1 MAILKLIQIFSAW
14 KKAKILKKRLKA
26 YNFGEI
32 TWKSSTG
39 STNEDLMLKA
49 QTGENHLSVVIAD
62 HQTAGKGRGQRQW
75 ISERGSALLMSVL
88 FEVDIVS
95 DLISLYS
102 MKLSISVV
110 KALEEFGFSQIKIKW
125 PNDLVTL
132 HQGEPHKLAGI
143 LAQSTIKGSQA
154 TVVVGLGLN
163 ISLANLRGFL
173 PNIRVSALSEL
184 GHPPDV
190 IDVAESILREVF
202 LTDIDG
208 ESLLTDYARYSHT
221 LGTNVKI
228 EVGDERFEG
237 FADRITQTG
246 SLIVKLENGDERE
259 ISVGEIIHLR

>member
-1 MAILKLIQIFSAW
+1 MSILKLIENFSTW

-26 YNFGEI
+26 YDFGEI

-39 STNEDLMLKA
+39 STNQDLMLKA
-49 QTGENHLSVVIAD
+49 QKGKNHLSVAIAD

-75 ISERGSALLMSVL
+75 ISEKGSALLMSVL

-110 KALEEFGFSQIKIKW
+110 RALEEFGFSQIKIKW
-125 PNDLVTL
+125 PNDLVTI
-132 HQGEPHKLAGI
+132 HHGEPHKLAGI
-143 LAQSTIKGSQA
+143 LAQSTIKGSHA

-163 ISLANLRGFL
+163 ISLANLRGLL
-173 PNIRVSALSEL
+173 PNNRVSALSEI
-184 GHPPDV
+184 GDPPDA
-190 IDVAESILREVF
+190 IDIAESILREAF
-202 LTDIDG
+202 LTDIDS
-208 ESLLTDYARYSHT
+208 ESLLADYAKYSQT

-246 SLIVKLENGDERE
+246 SLVVKLKNGVERE